1 MTLRAALVFLLAVGL
16 TGCVT
21 SGEQDPLKTDKGRD
35 EARDAYIQLGLG
47 YLQRGNT
54 EQAKVP
60 LRQALEIDPSSADA
74 HAALAVVFQTEM
86 EPKLADEEY
95 RKALASDSRNARV
108 LNNYGGF
115 LYEQKRYEEAYQRLL
130 EASQDTLYPERSR
143 VFENLGLVSAS
154 SSTNRAQAKQYFEK
168 ALRLN
173 RNQPSVALEMA
184 DLLYKER
191 EYVPARAYYEL
202 FAQGGGQ
209 NARSLLLGIRLAKV
223 FEDRDTAAS
232 YGLQLK
238 RLYPAS
244 PEYQE
249 FQAEK

>member
-1 MTLRAALVFLLAVGL
+1 M
-16 TGCVT
+16 
-21 SGEQDPLKTDKGRD
+21 
-35 EARDAYIQLGLG
+35 
-47 YLQRGNT
+47 
-54 EQAKVP
+54 P
-60 LRQALEIDPSSADA
+60 LRKALEIDPSSADA

-143 VFENLGLVSAS
+143 VFENLGLVSLQMKKP
-154 SSTNRAQAKQYFEK
+154 AQAKEYFEK
-168 ALRLN
+168 SLRLN

-191 EYVPARAYYEL
+191 EYVPARQYYDL

-223 FEDRDTAAS
+223 SKTAT
-232 YGLQLK
+232 
-238 RLYPAS
+238 RPPAMACS
-244 PEYQE
+244 
-249 FQAEK
+249 

>member
-1 MTLRAALVFLLAVGL
+1 MTVRAALVFLLAVGL

-21 SGEQDPLKTDKGRD
+21 SGDQNPLKTDKGRD

-60 LRQALEIDPSSADA
+60 LRKALEIDPSSADA

-143 VFENLGLVSAS
+143 VFENLGLVSLQMKKP
-154 SSTNRAQAKQYFEK
+154 AQAKEYFEK
-168 ALRLN
+168 SLRLN
-173 RNQPSVALEMA
+173 RNQPSVALEM
-184 DLLYKER
+184 R
-191 EYVPARAYYEL
+191 WPTCST
-202 FAQGGGQ
+202 
-209 NARSLLLGIRLAKV
+209 RSASTCRLASTMISLPRAAGRTPAVCCWAFVSRRSSK
-223 FEDRDTAAS
+223 TAT
-232 YGLQLK
+232 
-238 RLYPAS
+238 RPPAMACS
-244 PEYQE
+244 
-249 FQAEK
+249 

>member
-1 MTLRAALVFLLAVGL
+1 MTVRAALVFLLAVGL

-21 SGEQDPLKTDKGRD
+21 SGDQNHLKTDKGRD

-60 LRQALEIDPSSADA
+60 LRKALEIDPSSADA

-143 VFENLGLVSAS
+143 VFENLGLVSLQMKKP
-154 SSTNRAQAKQYFEK
+154 AQAKEYFEK
-168 ALRLN
+168 SLRLN

-191 EYVPARAYYEL
+191 EYVPARQYYDL

-238 RLYPAS
+238 RLYPGS

>member
-1 MTLRAALVFLLAVGL
+1 MTVRAALVFLLAVGL

-21 SGEQDPLKTDKGRD
+21 SGDQNPLKTDKGRD

-60 LRQALEIDPSSADA
+60 LRKALEIDPSSADA

-143 VFENLGLVSAS
+143 VFENLGLVSLQMKKP
-154 SSTNRAQAKQYFEK
+154 AQAKEYFEK
-168 ALRLN
+168 SLRLN

-184 DLLYKER
+184 DLLYKG
-191 EYVPARAYYEL
+191 A
-202 FAQGGGQ
+202 
-209 NARSLLLGIRLAKV
+209 STCRLASTMISLPRAAGRTPAACCWAFV
-223 FEDRDTAAS
+223 SRRSSRTAT
-232 YGLQLK
+232 
-238 RLYPAS
+238 RPPAMACS
-244 PEYQE
+244 
-249 FQAEK
+249 

>member
-1 MTLRAALVFLLAVGL
+1 M
-16 TGCVT
+16 
-21 SGEQDPLKTDKGRD
+21 
-35 EARDAYIQLGLG
+35 
-47 YLQRGNT
+47 
-54 EQAKVP
+54 P
-60 LRQALEIDPSSADA
+60 LRKALEIDPSSADA

-143 VFENLGLVSAS
+143 VFENLGLVSLQMKKP
-154 SSTNRAQAKQYFEK
+154 AQAKEYFEK
-168 ALRLN
+168 SLRLN

-191 EYVPARAYYEL
+191 EYVPARQYYDL

-223 FEDRDTAAS
+223 FEDRDKAAS

-238 RLYPAS
+238 RLYPGS
-244 PEYQE
+244 LEYQE

>member
-1 MTLRAALVFLLAVGL
+1 MTVRAALVFLLAVGL

-21 SGEQDPLKTDKGRD
+21 SGDQNPLKTDKGRD

-60 LRQALEIDPSSADA
+60 LRKALEIDPSSADA

-115 LYEQKRYEEAYQRLL
+115 LYEQKR
-130 EASQDTLYPERSR
+130 
-143 VFENLGLVSAS
+143 
-154 SSTNRAQAKQYFEK
+154 
-168 ALRLN
+168 
-173 RNQPSVALEMA
+173 
-184 DLLYKER
+184 
-191 EYVPARAYYEL
+191 
-202 FAQGGGQ
+202 
-209 NARSLLLGIRLAKV
+209 
-223 FEDRDTAAS
+223 
-232 YGLQLK
+232 
-238 RLYPAS
+238 
-244 PEYQE
+244 
-249 FQAEK
+249 

>member
-1 MTLRAALVFLLAVGL
+1 M
-16 TGCVT
+16 
-21 SGEQDPLKTDKGRD
+21 
-35 EARDAYIQLGLG
+35 
-47 YLQRGNT
+47 
-54 EQAKVP
+54 P
-60 LRQALEIDPSSADA
+60 LRKALEIDPSSADA

-143 VFENLGLVSAS
+143 VFENLGLVSLQMKKP
-154 SSTNRAQAKQYFEK
+154 AQAKEYFEK
-168 ALRLN
+168 SLRLN

-191 EYVPARAYYEL
+191 EYVPARQYYDL

-223 FEDRDTAAS
+223 FEPRHGRQLWPAVETPVPRLSRISGIPGGKMMKAPQPEVVATASRQNPGKPCARRAS
-232 YGLQLK
+232 RRACRCRRWPGN
-238 RLYPAS
+238 
-244 PEYQE
+244 
-249 FQAEK
+249 